1 MVLTLKKIIAI
12 PIVLLVIVVGAYY
25 LLQSLL
31 PRKTNSIEIIISAPS
46 TPWSGRYIIEGDGR
60 VIEEEVVEGTGNR
73 IYLFERP
80 QGVENWRVFI
90 SLKKK
95 TELTYELKVLIY
107 DSMSGKLLAE
117 DVTKEPFGT
126 VEAEWSG

>member
-1 MVLTLKKIIAI
+1 MKLTLKKMMVI

-25 LLQSLL
+25 LLQTLL
-31 PRKTNSIEIIISAPS
+31 LEKTNSIEIIISAPT
-46 TPWSGRYIIEGDGR
+46 TPWSGRLIIEGDGR
-60 VIEEEVVEGTGNR
+60 VLEEEVIEGTGNR

-95 TELTYELKVLIY
+95 TELTLGLKVLIY
-107 DSMSGKLLAE
+107 DSISSKLLAE

-126 VEAEWSG
+126 VEAYWSG